1 MAKAPSGSGR
11 ETAMRRCICIAFIG
25 IFALSSL
32 RMWNDIHDVVGIV
45 LNQEIKAPALVD
57 TGLPE
62 IPVFIYF
69 LARRD
74 GWRGF

>member
-1 MAKAPSGSGR
+1 
-11 ETAMRRCICIAFIG
+11 
-25 IFALSSL
+25 
-32 RMWNDIHDVVGIV
+32 MWNDIHDVVGIV

-62 IPVFIYF
+62 IPAFIYF